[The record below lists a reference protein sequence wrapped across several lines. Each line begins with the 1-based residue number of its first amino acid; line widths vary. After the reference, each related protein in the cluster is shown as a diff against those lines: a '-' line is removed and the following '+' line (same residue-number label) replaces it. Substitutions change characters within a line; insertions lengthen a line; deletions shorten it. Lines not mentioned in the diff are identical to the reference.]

1 MNFGAIRKVSPS
13 PSALH
18 VSQPLS
24 NVSLAY
30 RNAQDVYV
38 ADRIFPVVR
47 VSKQFDQYYI
57 WGDSMFLHSEVGP
70 RAPGSEAR
78 RMDMQVSSDTFKC
91 LKRGLAMPIFDEQ
104 RANADPEVNPEVIA
118 TEVLTDQAL
127 LEKDLE
133 FIGTAMKVDNPGAS
147 WTLSVEGHANPTA
160 AGSLNPADTAG
171 TNNKV
176 AFWDDN
182 SSEPI
187 ELIREMK
194 RRVQLR
200 GRRRPNKMVMGRAVY
215 DALIDHSDF
224 LGRINQGQTS
234 GAAVV
239 MLNTL
244 TAVLEL
250 QELWVM
256 DGVQDKADEGESSD
270 LEIIG
275 NKQALLLYSPLAGMP
290 TNGGVPSAGYTF
302 EWDLYSRGRAGF
314 AVKSYRDEKTETD
327 VMEINSAYDQKIVG
341 KNMAVKFD
349 NIVSAD

>member
-1 MNFGAIRKVSPS
+1 MAMGAIRKVSPS

-47 VSKQFDQYYI
+47 VQKQFDQYYV
-57 WGDSMFLHSEVGP
+57 WGDDQFLRSEVAV
-70 RAPGSEAR
+70 RAPGTEAR
-78 RMDMQVSSDTFKC
+78 RMDMTISRDNYRC
-91 LKRGLAMPIFDEQ
+91 EKRGLAIDIFDEQ
-104 RANADPEVNPEVIA
+104 RANADAEVNPEVIA
-118 TEVLTDQAL
+118 TEALTDQSL
-127 LEKDLE
+127 LYKDIE
-133 FIGTAMKVDNPGAS
+133 FIGTAMPVDDPGTT
-147 WTLSVEGHANPTA
+147 WNLSVKGAATASATLDPANA
-160 AGSLNPADTAG
+160 S
-171 TNNKV
+171 NNAV
-176 AFWDDN
+176 DFWDKA

-215 DALIDHSDF
+215 DALIDHPDF

-256 DGVQDKADEGESSD
+256 DGVQNKADEGESSD
-270 LEIIG
+270 LEILG
-275 NKQALLLYSPLAGMP
+275 NKQALLLYSPLTAMP

-302 EWDLYSRGRAGF
+302 EWDLYGRGQAGF
-314 AVKSYRDEKTETD
+314 AVKSYRDEKREAD
-327 VMEINSAYDQKIVG
+327 VMEINSAFDQKIVG

-349 NIVSAD
+349 NIVEQD